1 MELHEIR
8 HQKAKIIIGKN
19 GLSSGTIKA
28 IQDFVKREGI
38 VKVKILKSAL
48 TAEYSKNELVKDLI
62 NKTDLHVIET
72 RGFSV
77 ILTKLSLNK

>member
-1 MELHEIR
+1 MELHEVR

-19 GLSSGTIKA
+19 GLSPGTIKG
-28 IQDFVKREGI
+28 IQDFIKREGI

-48 TAEYSKNELVKDLI
+48 TVEYSKNEFVKDLI
-62 NKTDLHVIET
+62 SKTNLHVIET

-77 ILTKLSLNK
+77 ILTKS